1 MLSLLGLLTGA
12 PMLIIG
18 DQKQNKK
25 PLTFTIGEAIERKKD
40 KAESSKEKRRLKS
53 LIKQMK
59 YPFS

>member
-1 MLSLLGLLTGA
+1 
-12 PMLIIG
+12 MLIIG

-25 PLTFTIGEAIERKKD
+25 PLTFTIGEAIERNKD